1 MKIIKKKEQGYRF
14 CSEKMDLSEAYAGK
28 KGVSLGTLILYVLV
42 KDCDTRFD
50 SLSAEAEGELGEEHN
65 ILNVSD
71 PDFFSSVNNISHI
84 FETQELRIW
93 ELTCNYKGVK
103 IHITGRTHGSIIS
116 IRSPLSLD
124 INFIPLMVKAETATY
139 SYHDYDPTI
148 IEAIKKK
155 FKMNQKVTI
164 QTLVEMEKQK
174 DVFNEFMGCI
184 RKDLFVFP
192 DRDALSVEGFTAQY
206 LHENY
211 PLSEIGAY
219 NYLIYLR
226 NNPEQAKKDLKN
238 GLPRK

>member
-1 MKIIKKKEQGYRF
+1 MKIIKKKERGYRYY
-14 CSEKMDLSEAYAGK
+14 SEKMDLSEAYAGK
-28 KGVSLGTLILYVLV
+28 KGVSSGTLILYVLV
-42 KDCDTRFD
+42 KDCDTKFE
-50 SLSAEAEGELGEEHN
+50 SLSAEAEGELREEHN

-84 FETQELRIW
+84 FETQELRVW

-103 IHITGRTHGSIIS
+103 IHITGRTHGSILS
-116 IRSPLSLD
+116 IRSPLSSD
-124 INFIPLMVKAETATY
+124 INFLPLMIEAETATY
-139 SYHDYDPTI
+139 SYHDYDPAT

-155 FKMNQKVTI
+155 FKINQKVTI
-164 QTLVEMEKQK
+164 QTLTEMEKYR
-174 DVFNEFMGCI
+174 DIFDEFMNGMSGDSFI
-184 RKDLFVFP
+184 FP
-192 DRDALSVEGFTAQY
+192 DTNAVSVEGFTAQY

-226 NNPEQAKKDLKN
+226 NDPEQAKKDLKN